1 MTTLPLARCP
11 DCQIELQ
18 PQWKFCIA
26 CGIPVP
32 AAEQPI
38 PTEPAVPTEAMA
50 PSPAISAQPAFP
62 AQPAAPAQPVT
73 AAQPTIPAAIRPAAG
88 RQPTAHPTGEE
99 PRRKVNVPV
108 IVSIALGTAGV
119 ALIIYLLVIVFG
131 SRD

>member
-26 CGIPVP
+26 CGLPVP
-32 AAEQPI
+32 AAERPN
-38 PTEPAVPTEAMA
+38 PAEAAVPSEAVA
-50 PSPAISAQPAFP
+50 PSPAVSAQPATHAQPVIP
-62 AQPAAPAQPVT
+62 AQPAT
-73 AAQPTIPAAIRPAAG
+73 AAQPAIPAAIRPAAG
-88 RQPTAHPTGEE
+88 RQPIARPTGEE

>member
-26 CGIPVP
+26 CGLPVP
-32 AAEQPI
+32 AAERPN
-38 PTEPAVPTEAMA
+38 PAEAAVPSEAVA
-50 PSPAISAQPAFP
+50 PSPAVP
-62 AQPAAPAQPVT
+62 AQPAT
-73 AAQPTIPAAIRPAAG
+73 AAQPAIPAAIRPAAG
-88 RQPTAHPTGEE
+88 RQPIARPTGEE